1 MSNSIILYGIKACD
15 SMKRAQAWL
24 TDHGID
30 YAFHDYK
37 KNAISRAVL
46 EGWVGQVGW
55 EILLNK
61 AGTTFRKLPPEQK
74 EDMTQE
80 KAITLMLAQPS
91 MIKRPVLEREGKVVC
106 VGFKAAEYEEL
117 FAS

>member
-37 KNAISRAVL
+37 KSAISRGIL
-46 EGWVGQVGW
+46 DGWVGQVGW

-80 KAITLMLAQPS
+80 KAITLMLGYVD
-91 MIKRPVLEREGKVVC
+91 KRSDPEPCGGDIEETHEG
-106 VGFKAAEYEEL
+106 
-117 FAS
+117 

>member
-1 MSNSIILYGIKACD
+1 MNNLIIFYGIKACD
-15 SMKRAQAWL
+15 SVKRAQVWL
-24 TDHGID
+24 TDHGIN

-37 KNAISRAVL
+37 KNAISRTVL
-46 EGWVGQVGW
+46 ESWVGQVGW

-80 KAITLMLAQPS
+80 KAINLMLAQPS
-91 MIKRPVLEREGKVVC
+91 MIKRPVLEREGKIMC